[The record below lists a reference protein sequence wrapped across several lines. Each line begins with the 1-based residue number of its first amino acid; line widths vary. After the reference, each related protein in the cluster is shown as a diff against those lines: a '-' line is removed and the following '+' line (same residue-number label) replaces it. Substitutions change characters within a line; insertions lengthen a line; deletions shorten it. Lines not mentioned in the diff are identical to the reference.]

1 MEKEKLEK
9 ASKNIQTEK
18 EGLEKMSE
26 NISKDI
32 EDSKKTNKKEA
43 NKKRLV
49 FLLISAMVLIL
60 IGLLVFKF
68 APINLKTSKTKT
80 LKPEVAKVTAEDFIN
95 NNLMLPGT
103 KATITEITPEYGL
116 YKIIVSVE
124 SGELIESYISQ
135 DGLLF
140 FPQAIAI
147 DEQEAELNKPL
158 KTSEVSN
165 KQDKINIE
173 LFVMSHCN
181 YGTQME
187 KALLPVIEALG
198 SKANFELKF
207 NSYVMNDKLEL
218 DEQLTQYCI
227 QKENN
232 DKLIS
237 YLNCFNKAGESDT
250 CLSENNINKTK
261 ILACVKITD
270 NEYKISENYADQSTW
285 LSGAYPSFPIYEED
299 NNRYGVQGSPTLIIN
314 GEMVSAERN
323 SQSLLKLACS
333 GFINE
338 PSECQTQLSEVEPGY
353 GFGE

>member
-1 MEKEKLEK
+1 MEKENLEK
-9 ASKNIQTEK
+9 K
-18 EGLEKMSE
+18 SE
-26 NISKDI
+26 NIQMEKKELKETTKNIPKDN
-32 EDSKKTNKKEA
+32 EKNKEVDKKEA

-80 LKPEVAKVTAEDFIN
+80 LKPEIAKVTAEDFIN

-116 YKIIVSVE
+116 YKIVVSVE

-147 DEQEAELNKPL
+147 DEQENELSEPL
-158 KTSEVSN
+158 ETTEISN
-165 KQDKINIE
+165 KQDRINIE

-187 KALLPVIEALG
+187 KALLPVIETLG
-198 SKANFELKF
+198 SKADFELKF

-227 QKENN
+227 QKESK

-261 ILACVKITD
+261 LSACVKTTD

-285 LSGAYPSFPIYEED
+285 LAGAYPSFPIYEED
-299 NNRYGVQGSPTLIIN
+299 NNKYGVQGSPTLIIN
-314 GEMVSAERN
+314 GEMVSAERD

-333 GFINE
+333 GFTNE
-338 PSECQTQLSEVEPGY
+338 PNECQTQLSDIAPGY